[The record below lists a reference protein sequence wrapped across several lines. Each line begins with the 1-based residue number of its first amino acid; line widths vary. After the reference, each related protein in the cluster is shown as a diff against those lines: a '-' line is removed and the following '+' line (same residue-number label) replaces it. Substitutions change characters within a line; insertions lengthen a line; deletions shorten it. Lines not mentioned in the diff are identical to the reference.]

1 MNGYKYILVPRNDL
15 SETFD
20 NIFPEMIKNVYSEV
34 ILFDL
39 YPNRLKSDIRKIY
52 SEIYASSTEVELDN
66 ANTIV
71 LEFISG
77 KFIFFNAAGTGGAC
91 VGEYKN
97 EYEIYSSEEVV

>member
-1 MNGYKYILVPRNDL
+1 MFIPK
-15 SETFD
+15 
-20 NIFPEMIKNVYSEV
+20 
-34 ILFDL
+34 LFYLIL
-39 YPNRLKSDIRKIY
+39 YPNHLKSDIRKTY

-71 LEFISG
+71 IEFISG
-77 KFIFFNAAGTGGAC
+77 KFVFFNAGGTGGAC